1 MINNTCECD
10 ITMAL
15 FFFHQG
21 VHQLPS
27 RPHRRLFMRSVSF
40 AALAAIG
47 TAFGLAACQT
57 GQPNL
62 SQLAVDTQALANG
75 LSGVV
80 SEIEKS
86 GKISQTE
93 AKQIETYL
101 AEVEQAAAKI
111 KSGGQSRPLVQQ
123 IVVAVNDL
131 AAAASVPDLPPD
143 VALGLQAANT
153 LLPALEA
160 DLGLSAARAV
170 EKPAMS
176 PAMARTILAFES
188 AR

>member
-1 MINNTCECD
+1 
-10 ITMAL
+10 
-15 FFFHQG
+15 
-21 VHQLPS
+21 
-27 RPHRRLFMRSVSF
+27 MRSVSF
-40 AALAAIG
+40 AAFAAVG
-47 TAFGLAACQT
+47 MAFGLAACQT

-62 SQLAVDTQALANG
+62 SQLAVDAQALANG
-75 LSGVV
+75 LSSVV

-93 AKQIETYL
+93 AKQIEIYL
-101 AEVEQAAAKI
+101 AEVEQAAAAI
-111 KSGGQSRPLVQQ
+111 KSGGQNQPLVQQ

-131 AAAASVPDLPPD
+131 AATAAAVPDLPPD

-153 LLPALEA
+153 LLPVLEA
-160 DLGLSAARAV
+160 DLGLSAAKAA